1 VNAVT
6 SGTIAPLAV
15 SIGEPAGIGPE
26 IIAKAWLLRRSANL
40 PAFIV
45 LGDPDLLVERAK
57 RIDLDIPI
65 TVCEPEAAGSYFGE
79 TLPVLPLSES
89 MVCEPGKPQMPNG
102 PLVIEAIT
110 RCVELAM
117 AGQASAVVTAPINKK
132 ALYNCGFGFPGH
144 TEYLAALAEK
154 LTAKP
159 ARSVMMLAGPELR
172 TIPATV
178 HIPLIE
184 VTNHLSMKLIVE
196 TARIADH
203 DLKTRFGVERP
214 VIAIAGLNPHS
225 GEDGAMGLEEIET
238 IAPAI
243 EQLRNDG
250 IDARGPLPADTMFHE
265 RARRGYDVAIC
276 MYHDQALIPAK
287 TIAFDEAVNVTLGLP
302 FIRTS
307 PDHGTAFDIAGTGKA
322 EASSLVA
329 AIRIAG
335 DMVRHQ
341 DKAAAEERA

>member
-1 VNAVT
+1 M
-6 SGTIAPLAV
+6 SM
-15 SIGEPAGIGPE
+15 GEPAGIGPE
-26 IIAKAWLLRRSANL
+26 IIAKAWLLRKPANL
-40 PAFIV
+40 PTFIV

-57 RIDLDIPI
+57 RIDLDISI
-65 TVCEPEAAGSYFGE
+65 TVCEPEAAGSHFGE
-79 TLPVLPLSES
+79 TLPVLPLSGS
-89 MVCEPGKPQMPNG
+89 MVCEPGKPRTPNNG
-102 PLVIEAIT
+102 LLVIEAIT
-110 RCVELAM
+110 RCVELTI

-132 ALYNCGFGFPGH
+132 ALYDCGFGFPGH

-184 VTNHLSMKLIVE
+184 VTNHLSVKLIVE

-203 DLKTRFGVERP
+203 DLKTRFGIERP
-214 VIAIAGLNPHS
+214 AIAIAGLNPHA
-225 GEDGAMGLEEIET
+225 GEDGAMGREEIET

-287 TIAFDEAVNVTLGLP
+287 TLAFDDAVNVTLGLP

-341 DKAAAEERA
+341 EKAAAEERA